1 MTFEFNPSETEGTA
15 LLQGRV
21 TQAEAIAQAKVLSW
35 KQAKGVGG
43 TEQWR
48 GDQGRVEREE
58 VRFRIFFFG
67 DEANRTCSLYSTGIC
82 IQYPVINRNGKEMYN
97 TYIVAVV
104 VYYTRASLVAQTVKN
119 LLAMQETQVRL
130 LGQEDPLEKDMAT
143 HSNTLAWKMN
153 REAWQAMVH
162 RVAKSWT

>member
-1 MTFEFNPSETEGTA
+1 MTFEFNPSETEGAA

-21 TQAEAIAQAKVLSW
+21 TQAEAIAQAEVLSW

-104 VYYTRASLVAQTVKN
+104 VYLLVMSNSFGPIDCSLPGSYIHGISQA
-119 LLAMQETQVRL
+119 RL
-130 LGQEDPLEKDMAT
+130 LE
-143 HSNTLAWKMN
+143 
-153 REAWQAMVH
+153 
-162 RVAKSWT
+162 

>member
-104 VYYTRASLVAQTVKN
+104 VYLLVMSNSFGPIDCSLPGSYIHGISQA
-119 LLAMQETQVRL
+119 RL
-130 LGQEDPLEKDMAT
+130 LE
-143 HSNTLAWKMN
+143 
-153 REAWQAMVH
+153 
-162 RVAKSWT
+162 